1 MSLVEI
7 KWNPNLKELR
17 DFGKIALIAT
27 AILGLLLYVFKG
39 IGIEWS
45 LAIWAL
51 GIIIFLTS
59 LISIKLTRL
68 IYLGLILIT
77 FPIGWVVSFILMAL
91 FYFLLITPLGV
102 VFRLMGKDLLNQK
115 FDQEAKSY
123 WVARKPPE
131 NLSRYFH
138 QF

>member
-7 KWNPNLKELR
+7 KLNPNLKELR

-27 AILGLLLYVFKG
+27 AILGLLIYVFKG

-59 LISIKLTRL
+59 LTSIKLTRL

-91 FYFLLITPLGV
+91 FYFLLITPLGM

-123 WVARKPPE
+123 WVVRKPPE

>member
-17 DFGKIALIAT
+17 YFGTIALIAT

-39 IGIEWS
+39 IAIEWS
-45 LAIWAL
+45 LAVWAL

-77 FPIGWVVSFILMAL
+77 FPIGLVVSFILMVL
-91 FYFLLITPLGV
+91 FYFLLITPLGL
-102 VFRLMGKDLLNQK
+102 VFRLMGRDLLNQK
-115 FDQEAKSY
+115 FDREAKSY
-123 WVARKPPE
+123 WVEREPPE